1 MMVFFCFMAVHNGFM
16 KVPLPSLSP
25 LLVMAKQELITPA
38 GRSCCR
44 RRSLVFSF
52 FFLCPERWCQKRDL
66 ASWAQHLLPAT
77 KTGPSLGQKLIVE
90 KLWWE
95 FFSDPSQWWD
105 NRVEK
110 MSARY
115 PDFKHKLTQEALWL
129 DSKLNPAWVK
139 AELSAMVPGTV
150 QSDIFSWNVRLARFC
165 ESWALQDSDRTFST
179 TTTRRHDS

>member
-16 KVPLPSLSP
+16 KVPFTLSP
-25 LLVMAKQELITPA
+25 SSSGHGEARTHHSCREELLSPEELGLLLLLLLI
-38 GRSCCR
+38 
-44 RRSLVFSF
+44 
-52 FFLCPERWCQKRDL
+52 FLLQFRVEKSGPERWCQKRDL

-110 MSARY
+110 A
-115 PDFKHKLTQEALWL
+115 
-129 DSKLNPAWVK
+129 N
-139 AELSAMVPGTV
+139 
-150 QSDIFSWNVRLARFC
+150 
-165 ESWALQDSDRTFST
+165 
-179 TTTRRHDS
+179 

>member
-1 MMVFFCFMAVHNGFM
+1 
-16 KVPLPSLSP
+16 
-25 LLVMAKQELITPA
+25 MAKQELITPA
-38 GRSCCR
+38 GKSCCR

-115 PDFKHKLTQEALWL
+115 PDFKHKLTQEAIWL

-165 ESWALQDSDRTFST
+165 EGWALQDSDRTFST
-179 TTTRRHDS
+179 TTTKRHDS